1 MSAARL
7 NVNPTRM
14 ELQRL
19 RARLGTARRG
29 HKLLKDKTDEMTRR
43 FMTVARRNKE
53 LREEVE
59 AELGEAMKGFVLA
72 RALTPPSVVVQT
84 LMMPSRTVSL
94 NARTGI
100 LMGVRVPAIGIEQSE
115 AADLFPYSFISVT
128 SEMDS
133 SVQTLNN
140 LLLKLIKLAQTEKTT
155 NVLADEIEKSKRRV
169 NALEYVLIPQLEE
182 TVKYIRFRLEEN
194 ERGALVRLMK
204 VKEKTR

>member
-1 MSAARL
+1 
-7 NVNPTRM
+7 M

>member
-1 MSAARL
+1 
-7 NVNPTRM
+7 M

-19 RARLGTARRG
+19 KNRLNTAKRG

-43 FMTVARRNKE
+43 FMVVARRNKE

-59 AELGEAMKGFVLA
+59 RELSDAMKDFVLA
-72 RALTPPSVVVQT
+72 RALTPPATVEET

-94 NARTGI
+94 NAHTST
-100 LMGVRVPAIGIEQSE
+100 LMGVRVPRIGIVENE
-115 AADLFPYSFISVT
+115 ASDLFPYSFISVT

-133 SVQTLNN
+133 SIQTLNN
-140 LLLKLIKLAQTEKTT
+140 LLVKLIKLAEVEKTT

-169 NALEYVLIPQLEE
+169 NALEYVMIPQLEE

-204 VKEKTR
+204 VKDKNN